1 MSESDIFSTPR
12 FPARFTSH
20 GMRHRAIVGIGGNI
34 GDVADRFARVVDY
47 LNHGG
52 VARVL
57 ATSPLLK
64 NPPFGYSDQPDFL
77 NGVIVMETALSAHS
91 LMRYLLWVEKRFGR
105 KRVFRNGPRT
115 VDLDIIFYDQLRI
128 RTRRLVLPHPHF
140 HERDSVMIPLR
151 LLKDGSV

>member
-1 MSESDIFSTPR
+1 
-12 FPARFTSH
+12 
-20 GMRHRAIVGIGGNI
+20 MRHRAIVGIGGNI

-77 NGVIVMETALSAHS
+77 NGVMVVETALSAHS

-115 VDLDIIFYDQLRI
+115 VDLDIIFYDELCI

-140 HERDSVMIPLR
+140 HERDSVMIPLK